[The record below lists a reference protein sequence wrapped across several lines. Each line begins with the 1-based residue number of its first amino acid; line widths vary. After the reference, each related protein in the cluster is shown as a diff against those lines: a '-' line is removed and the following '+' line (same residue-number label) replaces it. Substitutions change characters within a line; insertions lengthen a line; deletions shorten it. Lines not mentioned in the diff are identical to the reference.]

1 MTAINTTHSRAWLGI
16 VVALAAGAAYAVANT
31 SANIAYQAG
40 SNAMTV
46 AATRFLVPVIALFVW
61 MRLGG
66 VSLVLPKRDTVIA
79 VLLGFVTALYTWALL
94 RSFNALPFALAVLT
108 FYLFPLIA
116 AILVAVLGWEK
127 FIWRTGAAIALALIG
142 LALALDVRG
151 GNLDAGGIALALLAA
166 VGLAVVIAVSSRMF
180 GGGDARPLTFYMAAG
195 ACALLLV
202 IAAASGELAL
212 PQTGPDGSPSPRR
225 RWFTALR

>member
-1 MTAINTTHSRAWLGI
+1 MPRSWSR
-16 VVALAAGAAYAVANT
+16 
-31 SANIAYQAG
+31 
-40 SNAMTV
+40 
-46 AATRFLVPVIALFVW
+46 
-61 MRLGG
+61 
-66 VSLVLPKRDTVIA
+66 D
-79 VLLGFVTALYTWALL
+79 
-94 RSFNALPFALAVLT
+94 
-108 FYLFPLIA
+108 
-116 AILVAVLGWEK
+116 LGWEK

-202 IAAASGELAL
+202 IGAGSGELRCRK
-212 PQTGPDGSPSPRR
+212 PQADGSPSPHR